1 LLIESC
7 KSFHFIGI
15 GGAGMSAIANVMLR
29 LGYQVSGSD
38 LHASE
43 TTVRLSEQGG
53 MIFLGHDRKNL
64 PQVDSVVVSSAIRKD
79 NPELCEA
86 RDRGLPVFHRADVLA
101 FLLNNRD
108 GIAVAGSH
116 GKTTTTSMI
125 AFILDKAGID
135 PSVLIGGDLDA
146 IGGNS
151 KLGSSRWMVAEADE
165 SDGSFLK
172 FRPLVGVVTNVENDH
187 LDHYGSEEKIRQ
199 AFIEFLGLFRD
210 GGVAVLGVDSP
221 TVGELATMFNGRCI
235 TYAIDTDADYT
246 AVNMR
251 FDGMNS
257 MFEVYREG
265 KFIGEAVLGVPGRH
279 NVQNALA
286 AIAVAQFVGL
296 SFDETVKHLSDFH
309 GAKRRFQSKGRV
321 KEIWV
326 VDDYGHHPTEIRATL
341 EAAKHVTKGRLVCL
355 FQPHRFSRTQLL
367 ASEFGLAFLP
377 ADVVL
382 ITDVY
387 AAGETPI
394 PGVTGEL
401 IVREVERQS
410 GKKVI
415 YFSDSA
421 VLEEE
426 VLRILRP
433 GDLLITMGAGNIY
446 QTGERIVKA
455 LS

>member
-1 LLIESC
+1 
-7 KSFHFIGI
+7 
-15 GGAGMSAIANVMLR
+15 MSAIAYVLLR

-53 MIFLGHDRKNL
+53 MIFLGHDRENL

-187 LDHYGSEEKIRQ
+187 LDHYGSEEKIRL

-221 TVGELATMFNGRCI
+221 TVKELATMFNGRCI
-235 TYAIDTDADYT
+235 TYAIDKDADYT
-246 AVNMR
+246 AGNIR

-257 MFEVYREG
+257 MFEVYREE
-265 KFIGEAVLGVPGRH
+265 KFIGEAILGVPGRH

-296 SFDETVKHLSDFH
+296 SFDDTVKHLPDFH

-321 KEIWV
+321 KDIWV
-326 VDDYGHHPTEIRATL
+326 VDDYGHHPTEIKATL
-341 EAAKHVTKGRLVCL
+341 EAAKHVAKGRLICL

-415 YFSDSA
+415 YFSDSS
-421 VLEEE
+421 VLEQE